1 MRLRVDLRQMECFVA
16 VAEERSFRA
25 AAERLHM
32 SQPPLSRQIKLLE
45 AELGVTLLTRNA
57 RGAVLTDAGGEFLGE
72 AKRTLRQAARAV
84 ESARRCAVGKQR
96 LRVGYTTV
104 FDPEVFPLLEP
115 AVQEALAQGSL
126 EFVACTS
133 VELIRRLRGGALDVA
148 LIGLPSETGELVV
161 EVLHKEPLVVVLSTA
176 SMLARH
182 KLLSLRQIEDQ
193 PLFWPQRRVNP
204 GFVDYYQAVFERL
217 GFAPLRRLAEPGDH
231 HVLLAEIAQGRGI
244 GLVPKS
250 MTRFRR
256 VGTTYRSLREKDL
269 WIGFG
274 LAYASTHQ
282 APGLDG
288 FIRLVR
294 REVRRRHA

>member
-1 MRLRVDLRQMECFVA
+1 MECFVA

-45 AELGVTLLTRNA
+45 AELGVTLLTRDA
-57 RGAVLTDAGGEFLGE
+57 RGAVLTDAGGVFLGE
-72 AKRTLRQAARAV
+72 AKRTLRQAAKAV
-84 ESARRCAVGKQR
+84 ESARRYTVGQPR

-115 AVQEALAQGSL
+115 AFQEAIAQGSL

-133 VELIRRLRGGALDVA
+133 VELIRRLRRGALDVA

-161 EVLHKEPLVVVLSTA
+161 EVLHKEPLVVVIPAGST
-176 SMLARH
+176 LARH
-182 KLLSLRQIEDQ
+182 KVLSLRQIEDQ
-193 PLFWPQRRVNP
+193 PLFWPQRRLNP
-204 GFVDYYQAVFERL
+204 GFFDYYQAVFERL
-217 GFAPLRRLAEPGDH
+217 GFNPQRRLAEPGDH
-231 HVLLAEIAQGRGI
+231 HVLLAEVAQGRGI
-244 GLVPKS
+244 GLVPQS
-250 MTRFRR
+250 MTRLRR
-256 VGTTYRSLREKDL
+256 VGTTYRSLRERDL

-274 LAYASTHQ
+274 VAYGGMHQ

-288 FIRLVR
+288 FMRLVR
-294 REVRRRHA
+294 RELRRRHA